1 MQVSGKA
8 VMCESQIESVLG
20 TEHPAP
26 PDGELALCAGHC
38 LLGKSD
44 LTS

>member
-1 MQVSGKA
+1 MQVSGQA
-8 VMCESQIESVLG
+8 VMGESQIESILG
-20 TEHPAP
+20 TEYPAP